1 MKVEGIGNE
10 NLFNNPLN
18 PEKNENKGFS
28 EIFKNFVNDVNND
41 LQQARVAEEK
51 IKSGEVENLNQLLY
65 QIEKSEISLR
75 LITEIRNKALES
87 YQEIMRM
94 QV

>member
-1 MKVEGIGNE
+1 MKINKIEGFGEFFHPQI
-10 NLFNNPLN
+10 
-18 PEKNENKGFS
+18 EKKEDKGFS
-28 EIFKNFVNDVNND
+28 EIFTDFIKDINND
-41 LQQARVAEEK
+41 LLAAKEAEK
-51 IKSGEVENLNQLLY
+51 QIASGNVENIQELLY
-65 QIEKSEISLR
+65 QISKSDISLR

>member
-1 MKVEGIGNE
+1 MRIDGLGDFSPVLQQKKESKEVK
-10 NLFNNPLN
+10 P
-18 PEKNENKGFS
+18 FS
-28 EIFKNFVNDVNND
+28 EVIEEFVADVNYD
-41 LQQARVAEEK
+41 LKVAKEAERK
-51 IKSGEVENLNQLLY
+51 IASGEVENLENLMY
-65 QIEKSEISLR
+65 QIAKSDISLR

>member
-1 MKVEGIGNE
+1 MKINRIGN
-10 NLFNNPLN
+10 LDDFFHQQI
-18 PEKNENKGFS
+18 EK
-28 EIFKNFVNDVNND
+28 KNVNSFTDILEDFIKDVNND
-41 LQQARVAEEK
+41 LLEAKEAEK
-51 IKSGEVENLNQLLY
+51 RLMAGEVENIQELLY
-65 QIEKSEISLR
+65 KISKSEISLR

>member
-1 MKVEGIGNE
+1 MRIDGLQDFGQLTTQKKEQKESGSFGE
-10 NLFNNPLN
+10 LLQD
-18 PEKNENKGFS
+18 
-28 EIFKNFVNDVNND
+28 FVADVNQD
-41 LQQARVAEEK
+41 LKNAKQAEKLIAEGK
-51 IKSGEVENLNQLLY
+51 VENLENLMY
-65 QIEKSEISLR
+65 QIAKSDISLR